1 MDEKKRQEDLD
12 LLKKRLKRK
21 FDELAVPMNKV
32 EFTQENYDKLFPNS
46 KVSTPIGEVNL
57 GGHQFEKLYKEKRQK
72 YLGAMHQT
80 LIDPIA
86 VIKEKD
92 NRGKAQLFSKSF
104 KNDEEKIKGLMSVVI
119 DIDGTRIAISTHRRN
134 PNNIINKIK
143 KAADLVYEKPDRDR
157 TAGNDSKNLAISD
170 DTQSVLNIPQSP
182 PGVKSK

>member
-1 MDEKKRQEDLD
+1 MNEKKRQEDLD
-12 LLKKRLKRK
+12 LLKKCLKRK
-21 FDELAVPMNKV
+21 FDELAEPMNKV
-32 EFTQENYDKLFPNS
+32 EFTQENYDKLFPDS

-104 KNDEEKIKGLMSVVI
+104 RNNPKKLEGVISVIVDIAGKKIS
-119 DIDGTRIAISTHRRN
+119 ISTHPRDI
-134 PNNIINKIK
+134 NNILNKIK
-143 KAADLVYEKPDRDR
+143 KAADLIYEKPDRDR

-170 DTQSVLNIPQSP
+170 DTQLPNNIPQVSP
-182 PGVKSK
+182 DVKGK